1 MPELPEVETTRR
13 GIEPHLRGRRISA
26 VTIREA
32 RLRQPVPAD
41 LADRLDGTRLLA
53 VERRA
58 KYLRFVLDR
67 GGLLVHLGM
76 SGSLRIVTSDEP
88 AGRHDHVDI
97 HFGDRLLRYRD
108 PRRFGSIQWFDPAH
122 GEPAALARLGIEPL
136 GPSFDGNW
144 LFDASRGVRTAIKL
158 FIMDSHR
165 LVGIGNIYA
174 SEGLYRAGIDP
185 RAPAGRLGRPRC
197 ARLAGAL
204 REVLEDAVAAG
215 GSTLRDFTGG
225 DGRPGY
231 FQHSHQVYDRAGLPC
246 PACGSPLR
254 RIVLGQRSTFFCPRC
269 QRR

>member
-13 GIEPHLRGRRISA
+13 GIEPHLRGRCISA

-41 LADRLDGTRLLA
+41 LAERLGGSRLLA
-53 VERRA
+53 VQRRA
-58 KYLRFVLDR
+58 KYLRFVLDH
-67 GGLLVHLGM
+67 GGLLIHLGM
-76 SGSLRIVTSDEP
+76 SGSLRIATPDDP
-88 AGRHDHVDI
+88 PGRHDHVDI

-108 PRRFGSIQWFDPAH
+108 PRRFGSIQWFDPAE
-122 GEPAALARLGIEPL
+122 GEPAALAGLGVEPL
-136 GPSFDGNW
+136 GPAFDGGW
-144 LFDASRGVRTAIKL
+144 LYAASRGSRTAIKL

-165 LVGIGNIYA
+165 LVGVGNIYA
-174 SEGLYRAGIDP
+174 SESLHRAGIDP
-185 RAPAGRLGRPRC
+185 RAPAGRLGRLRC
-197 ARLAGAL
+197 GRLAAAL
-204 REVLEDAVAAG
+204 REVLDEAVAAG

-231 FQHSHQVYDRAGLPC
+231 FQHSHLVYDRAGLPC
-246 PACGSPLR
+246 PTCGAMIR